1 MHTIDAVSSFLHV
14 SCHQQDAMQGWL
26 TSCSQSYA
34 MQGWLTLCIQPY
46 AMQEW
51 LTSHSQPYAMQEWL
65 TLFTKGMFGK
75 LGGVF
80 QPCPGDLATV
90 HPIRSPERI
99 DGQAGDEWPY
109 GPYTLRQAGMLAGLL
124 PSTLSAALLLIAGA
138 CCTKPI

>member
-26 TSCSQSYA
+26 TSCSQSYAMQGWLTPCSQPYA

-99 DGQAGDEWPY
+99 DGQAGDE
-109 GPYTLRQAGMLAGLL
+109 
-124 PSTLSAALLLIAGA
+124 
-138 CCTKPI
+138 